1 MNGHRHHS
9 RLLSYLLVICV
20 CISIAENAFSDEYL
34 SAGELAAIAG
44 GSAATGFIGYRI
56 RRGDHFRTPLIGGP
70 FPCELPMMGV
80 LAGKYHRGKTNFL
93 DDTWGSALTPVALGV
108 GLMIADFTWP
118 QSQPGKD
125 VGQDVF
131 LFASGLI
138 ATKGLT
144 DLSKGISRRPR
155 PYTLFEDSLRAH
167 DDSEEVCSHSSFFS
181 GHSASS
187 FFSAAFTNLRFRSIM
202 RQRLTG
208 GEYRDWRWA
217 PPTILFGWAGY
228 VAWSRLH
235 AYKHYPTDI
244 LVGALVGYAMAE
256 LFYSWAYE
264 RQDYG
269 PGNGS
274 PAMAFRISFSL

>member
-1 MNGHRHHS
+1 MNGPGHHI
-9 RLLSYLLVICV
+9 RFLSYLLILCV
-20 CISIAENAFSDEYL
+20 CISVPENAFGDDYL
-34 SAGELAAIAG
+34 SAGEMAAIAG
-44 GSAATGFIGYRI
+44 GSAATGYIGYRI
-56 RRGDHFRTPLIGGP
+56 RHGDGFKTPLIGGP

-93 DDTWGSALTPVALGV
+93 DDRWGSALTPVALGM
-108 GLMIADFTWP
+108 GLLIADFTWP

-125 VGQDVF
+125 VGQDLF

-155 PYTLFEDSLRAH
+155 PYTLFEDSSRA
-167 DDSEEVCSHSSFFS
+167 DSGSEDVCSCSSFFS

-187 FFSAAFTNLRFRSIM
+187 FFSAAFTNLRIRSIM
-202 RQRLTG
+202 RQRLTD

-217 PPTILFGWAGY
+217 SPTILFGWAGY

-244 LVGALVGYAMAE
+244 LVGALVGYVVAE

-264 RQDYG
+264 RQDAVD
-269 PGNGS
+269 GNGS
-274 PAMAFRISFSL
+274 PLVAFRISFSF